1 MSFAFTVSKEKE
13 EESKSAHS
21 GLRWWSSVSLPTVIT
36 SAKHLGNIFSGSA
49 QR

>member
-1 MSFAFTVSKEKE
+1 MSFCMYGVERE

-21 GLRWWSSVSLPTVIT
+21 GLRWWSSISLPTVIT
-36 SAKHLGNIFSGSA
+36 SAKHLGDAFSNSA